1 MTSQPDDLFPSVL
14 VVSGS
19 SAAHLRIEAALNTE
33 ATFDYLDQPLKDVV
47 KDISFNHNIPILID
61 TKALEEFGIDTGRR
75 ITRSLK
81 GIRLRSALR
90 LMLRE
95 LELTYVIRDEVL
107 QVTTPEVAVSALS
120 TRFYCVAELLPPN
133 GDGQVLVELI
143 KTFVAPDTWD
153 GSDGLPSVV
162 YIEHLDSL
170 AVRQTEDVFHEI
182 EVLLATTKRLA
193 EKQQRRQAEM
203 VGGTLP

>member
-1 MTSQPDDLFPSVL
+1 
-14 VVSGS
+14 
-19 SAAHLRIEAALNTE
+19 
-33 ATFDYLDQPLKDVV
+33 
-47 KDISFNHNIPILID
+47 
-61 TKALEEFGIDTGRR
+61 
-75 ITRSLK
+75 
-81 GIRLRSALR
+81 
-90 LMLRE
+90 MLRE